1 MEPIKFSVIIPFKYS
16 ESRLKLLLN
25 MLNCLTK
32 QESNNDEDIIYETF
46 LVEQRT
52 QDIEYPV
59 YNISDTIQNFNHVI
73 LYSNQAF
80 NKSWCMNVGARKSS
94 SEHLL
99 FIDADSLFGVDYF
112 RIIRQSIRSI
122 SSPVNKILFCWNYII
137 AMPGKDNPVSR
148 HIRPDMT
155 RAMGGIWYCEKDF
168 YFNTLGG
175 MNENF
180 FGYGGE
186 DNDVFE
192 RATYILNRTPAYVSY
207 PIVHQYHDWMI
218 PSSSANT
225 WEYTRDNPLKIITL
239 LKYSNLGKD
248 EQPTIIDIS

>member
-1 MEPIKFSVIIPFKYS
+1 
-16 ESRLKLLLN
+16 
-25 MLNCLTK
+25 
-32 QESNNDEDIIYETF
+32 
-46 LVEQRT
+46 
-52 QDIEYPV
+52 
-59 YNISDTIQNFNHVI
+59 
-73 LYSNQAF
+73 
-80 NKSWCMNVGARKSS
+80 
-94 SEHLL
+94 
-99 FIDADSLFGVDYF
+99 
-112 RIIRQSIRSI
+112 
-122 SSPVNKILFCWNYII
+122 
-137 AMPGKDNPVSR
+137 MPGKDNPVSR

-218 PSSSANT
+218 PSSSANK